1 MALAAGMLRRV
12 GVPFDGDDLRK
23 HVLLGHPR
31 IHPALVPAD
40 FLDWADAW
48 MKKLR
53 AENRRTRLFDPGSL
67 RCATGYFWALACKA
81 SSRRLGWPRTAGKL
95 LTSSLT
101 ADLAMAKHSR
111 AWAWGAIRAIA
122 SS

>member
-1 MALAAGMLRRV
+1 MALAVGMLRRV
-12 GVPFDGDDLRK
+12 GVSFDEDDLRR

-53 AENRRTRLFDPGSL
+53 AENQRTRLFDPGSL
-67 RCATGYFWALACKA
+67 RFVTGYFWALACKA
-81 SSRRLGWPRTAGKL
+81 SSQRLGWSRTACKL

-101 ADLAMAKHSR
+101 ADLVIAKHSR
-111 AWAWGAIRAIA
+111 AWAWGAIRAIT